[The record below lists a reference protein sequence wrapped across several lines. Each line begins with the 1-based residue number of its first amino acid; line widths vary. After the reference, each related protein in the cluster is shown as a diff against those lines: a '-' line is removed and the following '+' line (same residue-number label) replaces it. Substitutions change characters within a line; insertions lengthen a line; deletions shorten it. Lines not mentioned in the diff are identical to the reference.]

1 MKNKTCN
8 PYKSD
13 IKLLNK
19 LGLPAWESK
28 INEETYLGEVF
39 PFPEERGHSIS
50 IKIWVT
56 CMPAQ
61 FYKFIVRNADEDIF
75 SEIETGSGSLTKYYP
90 MALSVAQG
98 NFVIKP
104 LYN

>member
-1 MKNKTCN
+1 MIAPFH

-19 LGLPAWESK
+19 LGLPLWESK
-28 INEETYLGEVF
+28 SGEEIYLGEVF
-39 PFPEERGHSIS
+39 PFSKENGKSVS

-56 CMPAQ
+56 CTPAQ
-61 FYKFIVRNADEDIF
+61 FYRFIVHNTEENISA
-75 SEIETGSGSLTKYYP
+75 EIETGSGSLTKYYP
-90 MALSVAQG
+90 LALAVAEG
-98 NFVIKP
+98 NIVIKQ

>member
-1 MKNKTCN
+1 MKEPFH

-19 LGLPAWESK
+19 LGLPVWETK
-28 INEETYLGEVF
+28 LGEEIFVGEVF
-39 PFPEERGHSIS
+39 PYYKESGKSLS

-56 CMPAQ
+56 CTPAQ
-61 FYKFIVRNADEDIF
+61 FYRFIVHNNEGDIF
-75 SEIETGSGSLTKYYP
+75 AEIETGSGSLTKYYT
-90 MALSVAQG
+90 MALAVAEG
-98 NFVIKP
+98 TLVIKQ